1 MSNEHASRRWMISH
15 KTHFSILITWFSF
28 FFLSWNMTYICK
40 FFDGKLA
47 KNFWVKLCMPK
58 SKLLAWTYVRTYLFV
73 PMFPAHCKIR
83 TLSRSVRSNEK
94 LFPIF
99 LLYFLGGYDKM
110 NERKNGISVLPFLS
124 RLRHCAMA
132 FVAKKDTKCYCN

>member
-58 SKLLAWTYVRTYLFV
+58 SKLLACTYLFV

-83 TLSRSVRSNEK
+83 TYSIYILYVQMKNP
-94 LFPIF
+94 LFF
-99 LLYFLGGYDKM
+99 NFSSLF
-110 NERKNGISVLPFLS
+110 S
-124 RLRHCAMA
+124 RLSPNDERTEKWNFRAT
-132 FVAKKDTKCYCN
+132 FSIKTSTLCNGFCC